1 MEIKICDVCNGH
13 GRIKVDDV
21 RSEMD
26 SVECKMCEGTGR
38 LFHRTYE
45 LTVPLTQ
52 ENKIYKL
59 DEEIIKIIRKTKNR

>member
-1 MEIKICDVCNGH
+1 MEIRLCEACKGK
-13 GRIKVDDV
+13 GFIKVDDV
-21 RSEMD
+21 RSEID
-26 SVECKMCEGTGR
+26 SVECKTCEGTGR